1 MKQLKVDPIKD
12 GTVID
17 HIPAG
22 KAFTLFNIL
31 KLDDNDQVMIGTNL
45 ISQKLGKK
53 DIIKIENREL
63 SAGEVNSVAL
73 IAPGATFSII
83 RDSETISKTQL
94 SLPNVIRGII
104 RCPNEKCITTIENVE
119 SKFEVESTKPIKV
132 RCIYCEKIYKADDLG
147 KFINVRQEN

>member
-31 KLDDNDQVMIGTNL
+31 KLDANDQVMIGTNL

-63 SAGEVNSVAL
+63 SPGEVNSVAL

-83 RDSETISKTQL
+83 RNSERISKTNL
-94 SLPNVIRGII
+94 SLPKIIKGII
-104 RCPNEKCITTIENVE
+104 RCPNEKCITTIEDSV
-119 SKFEVESTKPIKV
+119 SKFEIISIEPIKV
-132 RCIYCEKIYKADDLG
+132 RCIYCEKIYYASELER
-147 KFINVRQEN
+147 FINLR